1 LAVNFGELISF
12 LSMVEFYAER
22 PLLGNAVLSARLS
35 AAKSSSSW
43 LSMSFMLFASAGE
56 RADAVKVLLV
66 MTQPSSI
73 AKRGWWVFERR
84 SMRVP

>member
-1 LAVNFGELISF
+1 
-12 LSMVEFYAER
+12 MV
-22 PLLGNAVLSARLS
+22 
-35 AAKSSSSW
+35 
-43 LSMSFMLFASAGE
+43 FASAGE